1 MLSALLI
8 LMTGFVGGV
17 AVTVALGVGLY
28 FIVMKDAEETD
39 ANDWTQPSPKAPL
52 PPQAS
57 SGKDYGMLPQRPAL
71 SPSWPRSSSVDFD
84 DWRY

>member
-17 AVTVALGVGLY
+17 AITVALGVGLY
-28 FIVMKDAEETD
+28 IMVMRDEEETN
-39 ANDWTQPSPKAPL
+39 ANDWTPPSPRAPP
-52 PPQAS
+52 PPQIPSAT
-57 SGKDYGMLPQRPAL
+57 DYGGVPQRPAL
-71 SPSWPRSSSVDFD
+71 SPSWPRSASVDFD